1 MASNCFGNIFRITTW
16 GESHG
21 KAIGV
26 VIDGCPAGVAITDD
40 DINADLALRSP
51 GKSPFTSPRQ
61 ETDHGEILSGVF
73 NGLTTGT
80 PISIIIWNRDADSSK
95 YEAIKDLLRPGHA
108 SFTYLKKYGAFD
120 YRGGGR
126 ASARET
132 AGRVAAGAVAK
143 KFLAHFNIRIAAYV
157 QRIAGVEASP
167 PAVDL
172 KSLREATYKSE
183 VFCPDPAAAAAMA
196 AELTKIMDRGDSVGG
211 VVEAVVE
218 GLPAGLGDPVYEKL
232 SGNISRAMMSIPAT
246 RGIEIGSGF
255 AVADLNGSTNNDVF
269 YMDGDVIRTKTNY
282 AGGVL
287 GGMSTGMP
295 LVFKVAFKPASS
307 IKIPLDTID
316 TKGNKQ
322 TFNLPAGSRHD
333 PCVAIRAVTVVE
345 AMTAITLADSILMNR
360 SAQA

>member
-1 MASNCFGNIFRITTW
+1 MASNNFGNIFRITTW

-26 VIDGCPAGVAITDD
+26 VIDGCPAGIAINED

-61 ETDHGEILSGVF
+61 ETDRGEILSGVF
-73 NGLTTGT
+73 DGMTTGT

-95 YEAIKDLLRPGHA
+95 YEAIKNLLRPGHA

-143 KFLAHFNIRIAAYV
+143 KFLARSGIQIAAYV
-157 QRIAGVEASP
+157 KRIAGVDANP
-167 PAVDL
+167 DTGDL
-172 KSLREATYKSE
+172 ASLRNATYKND
-183 VFCPDPAAAAAMA
+183 VFCPDPSAAAMMA
-196 AELTKIMDRGDSVGG
+196 AELTKIMEKGDSVGG
-211 VVEAVVE
+211 VVEAIAT

-232 SGNISRAMMSIPAT
+232 SGNIARAMMSIPAA
-246 RGIEIGSGF
+246 RGVEIGSGF
-255 AVADLNGSTNNDVF
+255 SVADLNGSTNNDIF
-269 YMDGDVIRTKTNY
+269 YMNGKAVRTKTNN

-295 LVFKVAFKPASS
+295 LVFRVAFKPASS

-316 TKGNKQ
+316 TAGKKQ
-322 TFNLPAGSRHD
+322 TFNLPEGSRHD

-345 AMTAITLADSILMNR
+345 AMTALAIADAILMNR
-360 SAQA
+360 SSQA